1 MEAGM
6 RATGDGDGAVARSRP
21 GKPGKEEKGAG
32 ATGSSVVPLQPP
44 LVCAEGVDAA
54 AIRATK

>member
-1 MEAGM
+1 M
-6 RATGDGDGAVARSRP
+6 RSRP
-21 GKPGKEEKGAG
+21 RKPGKEKKGAG
-32 ATGSSVVPLQPP
+32 ATGSPVVPLQPL

>member
-1 MEAGM
+1 MGTTM
-6 RATGDGDGAVARSRP
+6 RSRP
-21 GKPGKEEKGAG
+21 RKPRKEEKGAG
-32 ATGSSVVPLQPP
+32 ATGSLVVPLQPL